1 MPAVL
6 ERRDPTSDNQWRAT
20 MSDSDDIGARD
31 SILQLLSDDENAKVS
46 NAEGKPLPAGEEYV
60 DLEDLDAGV
69 QKASASMTAE
79 GAATILPRS
88 AIHDET
94 WTKILTQLAD

>member
-1 MPAVL
+1 
-6 ERRDPTSDNQWRAT
+6 

-31 SILQLLSDDENAKVS
+31 IILKLLSDDENGKVS

-69 QKASASMTAE
+69 QTASEAMTADE
-79 GAATILPRS
+79 ATSIVPRS
-88 AIHDET
+88 AVNDET
-94 WTKILTQLAD
+94 WTKILAELAD